1 MILKREMLYES
12 YSFESILTKLILL
25 FMWGFSKSMFYFT
38 IKSNYIT
45 KKNLKLAVS
54 LFKKINFYYEY
65 FAICIRLNGKY
76 N

>member
-38 IKSNYIT
+38 IKSNYINYE
-45 KKNLKLAVS
+45 KN
-54 LFKKINFYYEY
+54 
-65 FAICIRLNGKY
+65 
-76 N
+76 

>member
-45 KKNLKLAVS
+45 KKIKADCFSFQENKFLL
-54 LFKKINFYYEY
+54 LY

>member
-45 KKNLKLAVS
+45 KKIKADCFCFQENKFLL
-54 LFKKINFYYEY
+54 
-65 FAICIRLNGKY
+65 
-76 N
+76 

>member
-25 FMWGFSKSMFYFT
+25 FMWGFSESMFYFT

-45 KKNLKLAVS
+45 KKIKGDCFSFQENKFLL
-54 LFKKINFYYEY
+54 
-65 FAICIRLNGKY
+65 
-76 N
+76 

>member
-25 FMWGFSKSMFYFT
+25 FMWGFSKSMFYFA

-45 KKNLKLAVS
+45 KKIKADCFSFQENKFLL
-54 LFKKINFYYEY
+54 
-65 FAICIRLNGKY
+65 
-76 N
+76 

>member
-25 FMWGFSKSMFYFT
+25 FMWGFSKSMLYFT

-45 KKNLKLAVS
+45 KKIKGDCFSFQENKFLL
-54 LFKKINFYYEY
+54 
-65 FAICIRLNGKY
+65 
-76 N
+76 